1 MSKLSKRFSRSWK
14 SSSKP
19 KKQKK
24 YRMNSPLHVK
34 QGIVHSHLSKELRK
48 KYKLRSIG
56 VKKGDKVKIMRGQFK
71 KRTGNVEEVDIKNI
85 RVFVAGI
92 EMQRKEGSKSFYPLH
107 PSNLQIIELA
117 ADDKRRINPQNKQE
131 KTKNDKKPSQ
141 KE

>member
-1 MSKLSKRFSRSWK
+1 MKTFSRSWI
-14 SSSKP
+14 SSKSKRKQRKYLFNAP
-19 KKQKK
+19 LHIKQK
-24 YRMNSPLHVK
+24 MVASN
-34 QGIVHSHLSKELRK
+34 LSKELRK